1 MAENKVEGEG
11 SYSGT
16 KQYNEGVKR
25 TVESGKV
32 EQAAREAA
40 KQPED
45 KAAEAEGKRHS
56 HGEDP
61 ALKKR

>member
-1 MAENKVEGEG
+1 MADDKIEGEG
-11 SYSGT
+11 SYSGA
-16 KQYNEGVKR
+16 KQYNEGVKK

-32 EQAAREAA
+32 EQAARDAA
-40 KQPED
+40 RLPAD

-61 ALKKR
+61 KLKR

>member
-1 MAENKVEGEG
+1 MAKVEGEG
-11 SYSGT
+11 SYSGA
-16 KQYNEGVKR
+16 KQYNEGVKK

-32 EQAAREAA
+32 EQKAREAA
-40 KQPED
+40 RQPED

-61 ALKKR
+61 QLRK